1 MKNEYRV
8 KAVCSVCGKDFLG
21 RYNLGR
27 RARTCTPKGHICQR
41 EVVKVQG
48 KRDRIMTC
56 RENCCRSRYRA
67 GASVQTMDAAIDP
80 RKVLDPE
87 AFSKVLKA
95 TERLPD
101 PEGISIRFMAATG
114 CRLGEVFLVRREHF
128 YWTEKGRRFS
138 VVKIPTLKRRGQG
151 RPLRSVHLDN
161 GSHLVAE
168 LKEWL
173 KGKRSLEPVFKV
185 ARRTLERVIEF
196 ILDKIK
202 PDREA
207 LAHIFRHTRASQLVA
222 AGAPLTYVRQQLGW
236 SSLEMAKL
244 YAHTSEDELGGV
256 FDRLR

>member
-8 KAVCSVCGKDFLG
+8 KAVCAVCGKDFLG
-21 RYNLGR
+21 RYNVGR
-27 RARTCTPKGHICQR
+27 RAKTCTPKGHICQR
-41 EVVKVQG
+41 EVVKVPG
-48 KRDRIMTC
+48 KRDKIMTC

-67 GASVQTMDAAIDP
+67 GAAAQAMDAAIDP

-87 AFSKVLKA
+87 AFARVLKT

-101 PEGISIRFMAATG
+101 PEGIAIRFMAATG
-114 CRLGEVFLVRREHF
+114 CRLGEVFLVRKEHF
-128 YWTEKGRRFS
+128 YWAPKGSRVS

-161 GSHLVAE
+161 GSSLVAE

-185 ARRTLERVIEF
+185 ARRTLERVIEV
-196 ILDKIK
+196 ILDKVK

-222 AGAPLTYVRQQLGW
+222 AGAPMNYLRQQLGW
-236 SSLEMAKL
+236 SSLEMAKI
-244 YAHTSEDELGGV
+244 YAHTSEDEIGGV
-256 FDRLR
+256 FDRIK